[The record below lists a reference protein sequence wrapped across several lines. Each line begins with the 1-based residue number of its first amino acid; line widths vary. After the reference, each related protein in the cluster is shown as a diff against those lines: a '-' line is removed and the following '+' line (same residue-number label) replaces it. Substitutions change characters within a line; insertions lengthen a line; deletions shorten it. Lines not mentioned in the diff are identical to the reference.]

1 MASLGTV
8 RPKFYTAP
16 GGFGGAM
23 PSLILLRKVLATL
36 DRARRENRP
45 YWFALTVP
53 FTQNSYDA
61 AGPDHYARQPL
72 ASGNQGSSDQPQTP
86 TMAG

>member
-1 MASLGTV
+1 MGRVGTV

-23 PSLILLRKVLATL
+23 PSLSLLRKMLATL

-53 FTQNSYDA
+53 VWLKRRLLALTL
-61 AGPDHYARQPL
+61 RQ
-72 ASGNQGSSDQPQTP
+72 
-86 TMAG
+86 

>member
-1 MASLGTV
+1 MAQFGTV

-23 PSLILLRKVLATL
+23 PSLILLRKMLATL

-53 FTQNSYDA
+53 SRAIATRVLSNRVSKLRSLGSGQRTQ
-61 AGPDHYARQPL
+61 RQTLYPFE
-72 ASGNQGSSDQPQTP
+72 
-86 TMAG
+86 